1 MELRFFDFKPY
12 LIIQVFFNLIQGYRI
27 KNLAVYQDI
36 RDSTLHLI

>member
-1 MELRFFDFKPY
+1 M
-12 LIIQVFFNLIQGYRI
+12 FNLLNQMYEKASDQGYRI

>member
-1 MELRFFDFKPY
+1 MVIDTL
-12 LIIQVFFNLIQGYRI
+12 NQGYRI